1 MPQGLSERLEEL
13 EGSFQSLLFM
23 KVHAMAFA
31 SFNVHMPECQHF
43 IQAGLRLLMLDI
55 AGANAPT

>member
-1 MPQGLSERLEEL
+1 MPQGLTARLDEL

-31 SFNVHMPECQHF
+31 SVILHMPECQHLHHEWF
-43 IQAGLRLLMLDI
+43 DF
-55 AGANAPT
+55 